1 MSVSATTVRID
12 SKDRVVATDL
22 LESMGIS
29 FNGYLTMA
37 VKQLVNQRRIP
48 FDIVPAAYEPNE
60 ATRRALVAAEAKE
73 LGLIPDDAVSFESV
87 ADAMAWLDGE

>member
-1 MSVSATTVRID
+1 MGASATTVRFD
-12 SKDRVVATDL
+12 SKDRAEATDL

-48 FDIVPAAYEPNE
+48 FDIVPAPYEPNE
-60 ATRRALVAAEAKE
+60 ETRRALIAAEAKG
-73 LGLIPDDAVSFESV
+73 LGLIPDDEIAFDSV
-87 ADAMAWLDGE
+87 ADAMAWLDEK

>member
-12 SKDRVVATDL
+12 NNDRAEAADL

-48 FDIVPAAYEPNE
+48 FDIVPATYEPNE

-73 LGLIPDDAVSFESV
+73 LGLLPDDAVSFESI
-87 ADAMAWLDGE
+87 ADAMAWLDEE